1 MSNNKSPIATGSDVL
16 VEQLESY
23 GVEVVFGLC
32 GHTNIAVLD
41 SLSRSKKIQFVTA
54 RHEQAAAHMADG
66 YSRVTGKPG
75 VVLVHVGPGMMNAI
89 TGVATAALDSIPLV
103 VIAGDIPSYYYGRHP
118 HQEVNLHTNSSQW
131 EIYRPFAKRVWRVD
145 RIEDLP
151 RFTERAFWTAQSGR
165 PGAVLLDVPM
175 DMWSRRQDP
184 ALASRYPLPRQFYGP
199 ALSTGTAETIVE
211 KLASARRPLL
221 YLGGGVRQPGVHDD
235 VMRLAERL
243 GIPIAHSLMAKGAIP
258 DSHPLVIGMTGF
270 WGTDLANSYAR
281 EADVILALATRFAET
296 DSSSWDERFTWKVP
310 GADLIH
316 IDIDANEIGRN
327 FPVAIA
333 AVADIRHAAKQLAD
347 AAVSARARDW
357 SELGKKIAAARQ
369 RIWSETAERG
379 MLNDFP
385 LKPERIL
392 EDVRKTV
399 PSNTIFCTD
408 VGWNKN
414 GVAQRYLLP
423 DDGIFITP
431 GGLATMGFGPAAA
444 IGAKYGAPER
454 PVVAL
459 IGDGAMS
466 SQSSAVP
473 TAVEQGIHVIWVVMN
488 NSAFGTIA
496 DLEKSH
502 YGVQYGTVFKD
513 PRGNPYTPDFAAL
526 ARSCGAWGKRISTAG
541 ELAGALKEALRAEGP
556 ALVDVPMVNDPVP
569 TPGYWNINDIYQGTF
584 RATK

>member
-1 MSNNKSPIATGSDVL
+1 MTTRTDIATGSEVL
-16 VEQLESY
+16 VKQLESY

-41 SLSRSKKIQFVTA
+41 SLSRSRIEFITA

-66 YSRVTGKPG
+66 YARVTGKAG
-75 VVLVHVGPGMMNAI
+75 VVLVHVGPGMMNAV
-89 TGVATAALDSIPLV
+89 TGVATAALDSVPMV

-118 HQEVNLHTNSSQW
+118 HQEVNLHADANQW

-175 DMWSRRQDP
+175 DMWSRPQDP
-184 ALASRYPLPRQFYGP
+184 SLVDRYPLPRHFFGP
-199 ALSTGTAETIVE
+199 ALAAGTAEKIVE
-211 KLASARRPLL
+211 KLAGAKRPML
-221 YLGGGVRQPGVHDD
+221 YVGGGVRRPEVRADIIL
-235 VMRLAERL
+235 LAERL
-243 GIPIAHSLMAKGAIP
+243 GIPIAHSLMAKGAVP
-258 DSHPLVIGMTGF
+258 DSHPLVMGMTGF
-270 WGTDLANSYAR
+270 WGTDFANSYAR
-281 EADVILALATRFAET
+281 EADVVLALATRFAET
-296 DSSSWDERFTWKVP
+296 DSSSWDERFTWNVHDT
-310 GADLIH
+310 DLIH

-327 FPVAIA
+327 FPVSIG
-333 AVADIRHAAKQLAD
+333 AVADIRHAARQLGE
-347 AAVSARARDW
+347 AAASAPARDW
-357 SELGKKIAAARQ
+357 SELGRTIARARQ
-369 RIWSETAERG
+369 TIWSETAERG
-379 MLNDFP
+379 ALDDFP

-392 EDVRKTV
+392 EDVRRNL
-399 PSNTIFCTD
+399 PANTIFCTD

-444 IGAKYGAPER
+444 IGAKYGARDR

-466 SQSSAVP
+466 SQLSVLP
-473 TAVEQGIHVIWVVMN
+473 TAVEQGIEVIWVVMN
-488 NSAFGTIA
+488 NSAYGTIA

-513 PRGNPYTPDFAAL
+513 PEGKSYTPDFAAL
-526 ARSCGAWGKRISTAG
+526 ARSCGAWGTRVNSAA
-541 ELAGALKEALRAEGP
+541 ELAGALHEAREAGGP
-556 ALVDVPMVNDPVP
+556 ALVDIPMVNDPVP
-569 TPGYWNINDIYQGTF
+569 TPGHWNINDIYRGKF
-584 RATK
+584 